1 MNSDALFRAACIA
14 AAVAVGAWPYRDQ
27 IRFAAERAAEA
38 IRAKW
43 SVIGRVAVIGLLFA
57 AAWGKL
63 PTLPALPLAV
73 PSLPITV
80 EVPGVAMQEKVRG
93 VQAALAMAN
102 PVDRAVWASVWEKA
116 AVVVTCPEGEPP
128 IFTDTRA
135 MRGFTVLSLDIAWRR
150 LAGNPPGKYV
160 GLKEAVEK
168 VMGEAIG
175 LEVRPVTPELR
186 KAYAEAC
193 RAIAWAGIHK
203 GG

>member
-1 MNSDALFRAACIA
+1 MNSDAIFRAACIC
-14 AAVAVGAWPYRDQ
+14 AAVAVGAWPYREA

-38 IRAKW
+38 IRARKH
-43 SVIGRVAVIGLLFA
+43 VIGQVLVIGLLFA
-57 AAWGKL
+57 AGFGKL
-63 PTLPALPLAV
+63 PTLALPVAV

-80 EVPGVAMQEKVRG
+80 EVPSVEMQAKVRD
-93 VQAALAMAN
+93 VAAALAMAN

-116 AVVVTCPEGEPP
+116 ATVVTCPESDPV
-128 IFTDTRA
+128 IFTDTRSL
-135 MRGFTVLSLDIAWRR
+135 RGFTVLSLDIAWRR

-175 LEVRPVTPELR
+175 LEVKPVTPELR

-193 RAIAWAGIHK
+193 RAIAWAGIGK

>member
-1 MNSDALFRAACIA
+1 MSHDFLFRAACVA
-14 AAVAVGAWPYRDQ
+14 AAVAVGAWPYRAE
-27 IRFAAERAAEA
+27 IRFAAERATEA
-38 IRAKW
+38 LRAQW

-63 PTLPALPLAV
+63 PTLPALPTSI
-73 PSLPITV
+73 PSMPVTV
-80 EVPGVAMQEKVRG
+80 EVPSVEMQAKVRD
-93 VQAALAMAN
+93 VAAALTAAN

-116 AVVVTCPEGEPP
+116 AVVVSAPEGDPV
-128 IFTDTRA
+128 IFTDTRSL
-135 MRGFTVLSLDIAWRR
+135 RGFTVLSLDIAWRR

-160 GLKEAVEK
+160 GLREAVEK

-193 RAIAWAGIHK
+193 RAIAWAGINK

>member
-1 MNSDALFRAACIA
+1 MNSDAIFRAACVA

-38 IRAKW
+38 IRAQW

-63 PTLPALPLAV
+63 PTLPALPVAV
-73 PSLPITV
+73 PSMPITV
-80 EVPGVAMQEKVRG
+80 EVPSVEMQAKVRD
-93 VQAALAMAN
+93 VAAALAMAN

-116 AVVVTCPEGEPP
+116 ATVVTCPESDPV
-128 IFTDTRA
+128 IFTDTRSL
-135 MRGFTVLSLDIAWRR
+135 RGFTVLSLDIAWRR

-175 LEVRPVTPELR
+175 LEVKPVTHELR

-193 RAIAWAGIHK
+193 RAIAWAGIGK

>member
-1 MNSDALFRAACIA
+1 VTSDAIFRAACICA
-14 AAVAVGAWPYRDQ
+14 AAAVGAWPYRQ
-27 IRFAAERAAEA
+27 EIRFAAERAAEA
-38 IRAKW
+38 IRAQW
-43 SVIGRVAVIGLLFA
+43 GVIGRVAVIGLLFA

-63 PTLPALPLAV
+63 PTLPALPASI
-73 PSLPITV
+73 PSMPITV
-80 EVPGVAMQEKVRG
+80 EVPSVEMQQKVRD
-93 VQAALAMAN
+93 VAAALTAAN

-116 AVVVTCPEGEPP
+116 AVVVSAPEGDPV
-128 IFTDTRA
+128 IFTDTRSL
-135 MRGFTVLSLDIAWRR
+135 RGFTVLSLDIAWRR

-193 RAIAWAGIHK
+193 MAIAWAGIHK